1 MTTGSPT
8 TKGNTMTDLEA
19 VQKAKDIVGT
29 TRKIQDRL
37 YTEKDPQEVHQDLDR
52 LMLDLLQDNYPE
64 LVEYRKSLRL
74 WYG

>member
-1 MTTGSPT
+1 
-8 TKGNTMTDLEA
+8 MTDLEA